1 MDDKYHKLCLCFCCI
16 LAVLI
21 LTGCAPKV
29 IEEPIYIGPRK
40 ESAAEVLSVLN
51 TRSQKAVPLLAKGRC
66 VLQFYDEE
74 NKKRKESL
82 PMVRIVMS
90 PPIELYLQGDATLVP
105 KAIILGSNES
115 EFWLALKPKEIS
127 AYWWGKWSEQHS
139 YEGLKISPSSV
150 FEALGIM
157 EVDADGNWSL
167 SNEGVFD
174 VLTKREQGQV
184 VKKIYVS
191 SYSYLVGMIEYFD
204 LEGHAIAYTELS
216 DYTEVSDGF
225 YVPTSINIIAYG
237 QNANDDSLSITLSI
251 LSIGPKEIT
260 DGMRNFY
267 FKRPKPQGF
276 KHVLMNEGGEWIEQ
290 QQ

>member
-1 MDDKYHKLCLCFCCI
+1 MMDNKHYKLSLCFFVV
-16 LAVLI
+16 AVLI
-21 LTGCAPKV
+21 FTGCAPK
-29 IEEPIYIGPRK
+29 IAEPIDVGPRK
-40 ESAAEVLSVLN
+40 ESAAEALSVLN
-51 TRSQKAVPLLAKGRC
+51 ARSLNAVPLLAKGRC
-66 VLQFYDEE
+66 VLQFYDEK

-90 PPIELYLQGDATLVP
+90 PPVELYLQGDATLVP
-105 KAIILGSNES
+105 KAIILGSNEN

-127 AYWWGKWSEQHS
+127 TYWWGKWSEQHS

-157 EVDADGNWSL
+157 EMEAEDNWSL
-167 SNEGVFD
+167 SNEDVFD
-174 VLTKREQGQV
+174 VLTKRERGQV

-191 SYSYLVGMIEYFD
+191 SYSYLVAMIEYFD
-204 LEGHAIAYTELS
+204 LEGQAIAYTELD

-225 YVPTSINIIAYG
+225 YVPTSIKIVTYG
-237 QNANDDSLSITLSI
+237 QSSEESLSITLSI

-276 KHVLMNEGGEWIEQ
+276 KHVWMNEGGEWIEQ

>member
-1 MDDKYHKLCLCFCCI
+1 MDYKYHKLGLCFYFI
-16 LAVLI
+16 AAVLI
-21 LTGCAPKV
+21 LTGCAPK

-40 ESAAEVLSVLN
+40 ESVAEVLSVLN
-51 TRSQKAVPLLAKGRC
+51 ARSQNAVPLLAKGRC

-90 PPIELYLQGDATLVP
+90 PPVELYLQGDATLVP

-157 EVDADGNWSL
+157 EMEAEDNWSL

-174 VLTKREQGQV
+174 VLTRREQGQV

-191 SYSYLVGMIEYFD
+191 SHNYLVGMIEYFD
-204 LEGHAIAYTELS
+204 LEGRAIAYTELS

-225 YVPTSINIIAYG
+225 YVPTSIKIIAYG

-267 FKRPKPQGF
+267 FKRPEPQGF
-276 KHVLMNEGGEWIEQ
+276 KHVWMNESGEWIEQ